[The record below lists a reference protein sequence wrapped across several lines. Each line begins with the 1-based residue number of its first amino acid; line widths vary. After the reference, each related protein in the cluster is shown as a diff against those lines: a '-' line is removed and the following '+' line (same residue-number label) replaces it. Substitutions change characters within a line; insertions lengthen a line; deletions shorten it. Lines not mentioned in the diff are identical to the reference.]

1 MRSLLS
7 DPGWAGAYT
16 RETIMKRILAL
27 CIALALA
34 ACASDPGARTQQKQ
48 TGSVVAGAVI
58 GGLVGNQFGGGTG
71 RALMTAAGAVAGGFI
86 GNHMFK
92 KHAKSEYEKDA
103 AQRALNASASGQKVT
118 WSDART
124 QESGY
129 FVALNTK
136 RMSDGRV
143 CRDFRRGLSV
153 GGEEVDETTGTA
165 CKKSNGQW
173 DVG

>member
-1 MRSLLS
+1 MKQIIVLAAAL
-7 DPGWAGAYT
+7 
-16 RETIMKRILAL
+16 TI
-27 CIALALA
+27 A
-34 ACASDPGARTQQKQ
+34 ACATDPGTREAQKE
-48 TGSVVAGAVI
+48 TTSVVAGAVI

-86 GNHMFK
+86 GDHIFK

-124 QESGY
+124 HESGY

-136 RMSDGRV
+136 QMSDGRI
-143 CRDFRRGLSV
+143 CRDFRRGLTV
-153 GGEEVDETTGTA
+153 DGKAVDETTGTA

>member
-1 MRSLLS
+1 
-7 DPGWAGAYT
+7 
-16 RETIMKRILAL
+16 MKRFAVLGL
-27 CIALALA
+27 VLALA

-103 AQRALNASASGQKVT
+103 AQRALNNAASGQRVAWT
-118 WSDART
+118 DSRT
-124 QESGY
+124 NESGY
-129 FVALNTK
+129 FTPLNTK
-136 RMSDGRV
+136 TMSDGRV
-143 CRDFRRGLSV
+143 CRDFKRGLTV
-153 GGEEVDETTGTA
+153 GGETVDETTGTA
-165 CKKSNGQW
+165 CKKDNGQW
-173 DVG
+173 DAA

>member
-1 MRSLLS
+1 
-7 DPGWAGAYT
+7 
-16 RETIMKRILAL
+16 MKQVIVLVTTLA
-27 CIALALA
+27 IA
-34 ACASDPGARTQQKQ
+34 ACASDPGTRETQKQ
-48 TGSVVAGAVI
+48 TCSVVAGAVV
-58 GGLVGNQFGGGTG
+58 GGLVGNMFGGGTG
-71 RALMTAAGAVAGGFI
+71 RALMTVAGTVAGGFI
-86 GNHMFK
+86 GDHIYK

-103 AQRALNASASGQKVT
+103 AQRALNQAASGQKVT
-118 WSDART
+118 WTDSRT
-124 QESGY
+124 HESGY

-136 RMSDGRV
+136 QMSDGRV

>member
-1 MRSLLS
+1 MKQIIVLAAALTIAACST
-7 DPGWAGAYT
+7 DPGT
-16 RETIMKRILAL
+16 R
-27 CIALALA
+27 
-34 ACASDPGARTQQKQ
+34 DTQKESA
-48 TGSVVAGAVI
+48 SVVAGAVI

-71 RALMTAAGAVAGGFI
+71 RALMTAAGAVAGGFV
-86 GNHMFK
+86 GDHLFK

-103 AQRALNASASGQKVT
+103 AQRALNNGASGQKVT
-118 WSDART
+118 WSDPRT
-124 QESGY
+124 HESGY

-136 RMSDGRV
+136 RMTDGRL

-153 GGEEVDETTGTA
+153 DGKEVDETSGTA

>member
-1 MRSLLS
+1 
-7 DPGWAGAYT
+7 
-16 RETIMKRILAL
+16 MKRILVL
-27 CIALALA
+27 SIALVLA
-34 ACASDPGARTQQKQ
+34 ACASDPGTRTQQKE
-48 TGSVVAGAVI
+48 TASVVAGAVI

-86 GNHMFK
+86 GDHLFK

-103 AQRALNASASGQKVT
+103 AQRALNNAASGQKVT
-118 WSDART
+118 WTDSRT
-124 QESGY
+124 NESGY

-136 RMSDGRV
+136 QMSDGRV

-153 GGEEVDETTGTA
+153 GGTEVDETSGTA

-173 DVG
+173 DSV

>member
-1 MRSLLS
+1 MKQIIVLTVALAISGCAT
-7 DPGWAGAYT
+7 DPGT
-16 RETIMKRILAL
+16 RET
-27 CIALALA
+27 
-34 ACASDPGARTQQKQ
+34 QKQ

-71 RALMTAAGAVAGGFI
+71 KVLMTAAGAVAGGFL
-86 GNHMFK
+86 GNHIFK

-103 AQRALNASASGQKVT
+103 AQRALNQGASGQKIT
-118 WSDART
+118 WSDPRT
-124 QESGY
+124 NEAGY

-136 RMSDGRV
+136 RMTDGRV
-143 CRDFRRGLSV
+143 CRDFRRGLSI
-153 GGEEVDETTGTA
+153 GGESVDETTGTA

>member
-1 MRSLLS
+1 MKLVIVLVATLAIAACAT
-7 DPGWAGAYT
+7 DPGT
-16 RETIMKRILAL
+16 RET
-27 CIALALA
+27 
-34 ACASDPGARTQQKQ
+34 QKQ
-48 TGSVVAGAVI
+48 SGSVVAGAVV
-58 GGLVGNQFGGGTG
+58 GGLVGNMFGGGTG
-71 RALMTAAGAVAGGFI
+71 RVLMTAAGAVAGGFI
-86 GNHMFK
+86 GDHLYK

-103 AQRALNASASGQKVT
+103 AQRALNQAASGQKVAWT
-118 WSDART
+118 DQRT

-153 GGEEVDETTGTA
+153 GGTSVDETTGTA

>member
-1 MRSLLS
+1 
-7 DPGWAGAYT
+7 
-16 RETIMKRILAL
+16 MKQVIVLVTTLA
-27 CIALALA
+27 IA
-34 ACASDPGARTQQKQ
+34 ACASDPGTRETQKE

-58 GGLVGNQFGGGTG
+58 GGLVGNMFGGGTG
-71 RALMTAAGAVAGGFI
+71 RVLMTAAGAVAGGFI
-86 GNHMFK
+86 GDHIYK

-103 AQRALNASASGQKVT
+103 AQRALNQAASGQKVT
-118 WSDART
+118 WSDSRT
-124 QESGY
+124 HESGY

-136 RMSDGRV
+136 QMSDGRV

-153 GGEEVDETTGTA
+153 GGEEIDETTGTA

>member
-1 MRSLLS
+1 
-7 DPGWAGAYT
+7 
-16 RETIMKRILAL
+16 MKQVIVLVTTLA
-27 CIALALA
+27 IA
-34 ACASDPGARTQQKQ
+34 ACASDPGARETQKQ
-48 TGSVVAGAVI
+48 TGSVVAGAVV
-58 GGLVGNQFGGGTG
+58 GGLVGNMFGGGTG

-86 GNHMFK
+86 GDHIYK

-103 AQRALNASASGQKVT
+103 AQRALNQAASGQKVT
-118 WSDART
+118 WTDSRT

-136 RMSDGRV
+136 QMSDGRI

-153 GGEEVDETTGTA
+153 GGQSVDETTGTA